1 MEPQSRRAHWSLLDY
16 LKSPYGQP
24 KKMALH
30 HDYRNVPKFIYN
42 KIQTPTVVD
51 RFKYWGNNVIPSQW
65 IRKSYFR
72 NLPIERERLS
82 IPELLKNRNKSFR
95 HSAASSLSSKRT
107 YLDREQPKTQSSL
120 NLKPIRPH
128 LKRFESVFAT
138 PEPLKRFG
146 SVLTSST
153 PLKRSE
159 SVFTSSASL
168 KRPESVLI
176 SSAPLKRSEPV
187 LTSAPWIPQV
197 ASNPSTTGYFM
208 LSGML
213 VFLMVVFCC
222 YLWKRKKK
230 KGSIQYS
237 QIPAAEVNATLCS
250 IHSEPSHFPC
260 TSLRATES
268 GSSVILNMEE
278 VATLPYVNVL
288 VYNGYKLLPDVSQ
301 STSSEKTSEGSSFC
315 SIPVSEGDFVRHYW
329 ASDES
334 SSTQMSESEP
344 KTTTSVYLSR
354 VSPSERSKRYQ
365 MCGRNSADYSDPQSP
380 SKLERF
386 PELSKNP
393 TDPSTAP
400 STPSFRTQER
410 HLNDVPS
417 SNISLNFSAFFP
429 VVEPTIPKS
438 GRQSY
443 PHLNCPAGDVNLRIS
458 QSDPYFPYLIKEEPS
473 LDGSSIS
480 SGYATAVNISADVKV
495 PPNPNPM
502 PSSKNL
508 KRLLFPSS
516 SESEIEEQF
525 IILHSSRDHFNRI
538 KRPKKT

>member
-1 MEPQSRRAHWSLLDY
+1 MEPQSRSAHWSLLNY
-16 LKSPYGQP
+16 LKNPYGQP

-30 HDYRNVPKFIYN
+30 YNYRNIPKFMYN

-51 RFKYWGNNVIPSQW
+51 RFKHWGNNIIPSQW

-72 NLPIERERLS
+72 NLPIERERLL
-82 IPELLKNRNKSFR
+82 IPERLENRKKILR
-95 HSAASSLSSKRT
+95 HSAESSLSSKRI

-120 NLKPIRPH
+120 NLTPIRPY
-128 LKRFESVFAT
+128 
-138 PEPLKRFG
+138 
-146 SVLTSST
+146 
-153 PLKRSE
+153 LKRSE
-159 SVFTSSASL
+159 SVFTTPAPLKRFGSILTSSSPL
-168 KRPESVLI
+168 KRPESFLI
-176 SSAPLKRSEPV
+176 SSAPLIRSKSFLSSSAPLKRSEPV
-187 LTSAPWIPQV
+187 LTSPAPWIPQV

-213 VFLMVVFCC
+213 IFLMVVFCC

-230 KGSIQYS
+230 KVSIQYS
-237 QIPAAEVNATLCS
+237 QIPAADVNATFCS
-250 IHSEPSHFPC
+250 IHSHFPIHG
-260 TSLRATES
+260 TES
-268 GSSVILNMEE
+268 GSSVILNMGE
-278 VATLPYVNVL
+278 VNTLPYINVL
-288 VYNGYKLLPDVSQ
+288 VYNGYKLLPNVSQ
-301 STSSEKTSEGSSFC
+301 STSSKKTSEGSFD
-315 SIPVSEGDFVRHYW
+315 SIPGSEGDFVRHYW

-334 SSTQMSESEP
+334 SSTQGSKSEQ

-354 VSPSERSKRYQ
+354 VSPSERAKRYQ
-365 MCGRNSADYSDPQSP
+365 MCGRNSADYSNPQSL

-386 PELSKNP
+386 PELLKNP

-417 SNISLNFSAFFP
+417 NISLNFSSFFP
-429 VVEPTIPKS
+429 VIEPTLPES
-438 GRQSY
+438 RRQSH
-443 PHLNCPAGDVNLRIS
+443 PHLNCSVGDVNSRIS
-458 QSDPYFPYLIKEEPS
+458 QSDPYFPCLIKEEPS

-516 SESEIEEQF
+516 SESEIEEEH
-525 IILHSSRDHFNRI
+525 IILHSSRDRFNRI